1 MATRFYLPSSGSA
14 PLASLAF
21 DANWE
26 RTDSATR
33 YPCFI
38 TKTNTSLADVART
51 WPATD
56 TQQWVFFQFQSQ
68 VMTAA
73 YSWTTSDTVSMV
85 IRGLQAAAQTDSH
98 LAYSIRIVSSDGATV
113 RGTVG
118 LYHEISTEF
127 TTSAAT
133 RIHNARTNGASNF
146 NSSIG
151 DRIIIEIGFHGVT
164 PSSTAVTL
172 RHGDPSATAD
182 FALTEA
188 LTTDLCPW
196 VELSRTVSFSVVY
209 PDPLVFSTAWKAVT
223 S

>member
-1 MATRFYLPSSGSA
+1 MATRFYLPASGTV
-14 PLASLAF
+14 PLASLGF

-26 RTDSATR
+26 LSNSVSR

-85 IRGLQAAAQTDSH
+85 MRGLQAAAQTDSY
-98 LAYSIRIVSSDGATV
+98 LVYSVRVVSGDGATV

-118 LYHEISTEF
+118 LYHSTGTGEF
-127 TTSAAT
+127 TTSAQT
-133 RIHNARTNGASNF
+133 RIHSARTDDASNF
-146 NSSIG
+146 SSSIG
-151 DRIIIEIGFHGVT
+151 DRVIIEIGVHGIT
-164 PSSTAVTL
+164 PSATAVTL
-172 RHGDPSATAD
+172 RIGDPSATAD
-182 FALTEA
+182 FALTSG

-196 VELSRTVSFSVVY
+196 VELSRDVSFTH
-209 PDPLVFSTAWKAVT
+209 PNFVFQTGWGKRVT
-223 S
+223 L